1 MDKIPILGQLLTF
14 WRGLSLGRQLAL
26 AIFTFGALGAAL
38 YISFIGSHENFGVLY
53 ADLSTED
60 AAAIS
65 QKLKERKIEHHV
77 LGSGNAIEVPE
88 SQVPSLRLELA
99 SDGLPRGGGAGF
111 ELFDKPR
118 IGATEFEQ
126 QINLKRALE
135 GELARSINT
144 IDGVKAARVH
154 LVLPERRLFLAS
166 EQQASASVVLKLSNP
181 SAFSKQEVAAT
192 VHLVATAV
200 PGLSRDRV
208 SVVST
213 DGVTL
218 HRPTS
223 GTGDEGGGGDD
234 QRQEKEQE
242 AATRLED
249 HVRSLLERVVGVG
262 NAEVRMS
269 VALDPSVTERTLE
282 RYEPAKTALRSEY
295 LTEERTGGD
304 AASVAGVPGAQSN
317 LGDKG
322 GEVTTTTV
330 DKSGNVLRTSHQRN
344 WEIDRVLE
352 KTKIPS
358 GQIQRV
364 SMAVLVNKK
373 ANQNI
378 NKDMLASLGQM
389 AKQSIGFSEQR
400 GDAFSIDSIDFAKV
414 DIADVAEEPVPVWKK
429 AINYV
434 PMALG
439 ALVALVLLIV
449 ILKSQKSRQTDEQT
463 YARLNAAKQVATQ
476 ELQGTREQILNLP
489 SASNANNPAQLGDG
503 APRKEEVRSRALELA
518 SQDPATAAVILR
530 SWLNSGASPEPI
542 TGES

>member
-1 MDKIPILGQLLTF
+1 MDKLSGGFSQLSAF
-14 WRGLSLGRQLAL
+14 WKGLSLGRQMTL
-26 AIFTFGALGAAL
+26 AIFTLGALLLSL
-38 YISFIGSHENFGVLY
+38 YIAFVGSRENFAVLY

-65 QKLKERKIEHHV
+65 QKLKERKVEHRLV
-77 LGSGNAIEVPE
+77 GAGNAIEVPE
-88 SQVPSLRLELA
+88 AQVPALRLELA

-135 GELARSINT
+135 GELARSVNT

-166 EQQASASVVLKLSNP
+166 EQQASASVVLKLANP
-181 SAFSKQEVAAT
+181 SAFSKQEIAAT

-208 SVVST
+208 SIVST

-223 GTGDEGGGGDD
+223 SGAGDGSGGDD
-234 QRQEKEQE
+234 QRQEQEQE
-242 AATRLED
+242 AAARLEN
-249 HVRSLLERVVGVG
+249 HVRSLLDRVVGPG

-295 LTEERTGGD
+295 QTEERTGSDG
-304 AASVAGVPGAQSN
+304 ASVAGVPGAQSN
-317 LGDKG
+317 LSDKG
-322 GEVTTTTV
+322 GEVTTTV
-330 DKSGNVLRTSHQRN
+330 DQNGNVLRRSHQRN

-358 GQIQRV
+358 GQIQRL
-364 SMAVLVNKK
+364 SMAVLVNKAATK
-373 ANQNI
+373 NVNNA
-378 NKDMLASLGQM
+378 LLSSLGLM
-389 AKQSIGFSEQR
+389 AKQSIGWNEQR
-400 GDAFSIDSIDFAKV
+400 GDSFSIDAIDFAKV
-414 DIADVAEEPVPVWKK
+414 DVQDPADIAIPVWKK
-429 AINYV
+429 AIDYA
-434 PMALG
+434 PLALG
-439 ALVALVLLIV
+439 ALAFIV
-449 ILKSQKSRQTDEQT
+449 FLSIILRSQKKQLAAGAT
-463 YARLNAAKQVATQ
+463 YAQLRGDGQSVAKELAAVRTGRDLELPQGPENTTARL
-476 ELQGTREQILNLP
+476 
-489 SASNANNPAQLGDG
+489 SDG
-503 APRKEEVRSRALELA
+503 APRREEVRSRALELA

-530 SWLNSGASPEPI
+530 SWLNSAPAAA
-542 TGES
+542 GET